1 VKRFL
6 RRGSGDAGLVL
17 WMALF
22 LALGPA
28 LAACTGPADQGGAR
42 SGAAAAADADAD
54 ADKSV
59 GTTMLPPS
67 ALAETTDAAE
77 TARLLRAAKLP
88 PCPATSDAVARPDG
102 LPELTLPCL
111 GTGPYVRLAGLRG
124 SPLVVNVWASW
135 CPPCAQEM
143 PYLLGAHKA
152 LRDDVAFLGID
163 LVDRRSAALAWA
175 RDFGMTFPS
184 VQDPDGLIRAE
195 LRVMAPPVTVF
206 VRPDGA
212 VAKIHYGAFTSERQ
226 VRDAIAEHLGVR
238 R

>member
-1 VKRFL
+1 VKPVVRARL
-6 RRGSGDAGLVL
+6 AAGVGL
-17 WMALF
+17 
-22 LALGPA
+22 A
-28 LAACTGPADQGGAR
+28 LAACGQPAEQDGSR
-42 SGAAAAADADAD
+42 AAAGA
-54 ADKSV
+54 

-67 ALAETTDAAE
+67 VPAETTDAAE

-88 PCPATSDAVARPDG
+88 PCPATSHAVARPDG

-143 PYLLGAHKA
+143 PYLLAAHRA
-152 LRDDVAFLGID
+152 LGDDVIFLGID

-184 VQDPDGLIRAE
+184 VQDPDGMIRARM
-195 LRVMAPPVTVF
+195 RVMAPPVTVF

-212 VAKIHYGAFTSERQ
+212 VAKIHYGAFASERE
-226 VRDAIAEHLGVR
+226 VLAAVAEHLGVR